1 MITDAEKLTQLRLA
15 LEVARRE
22 LIEAEA
28 ELTDRRADIEAFEFE
43 YEATV
48 GVLLMQLERVD
59 AEVKDYLDRIQQR
72 RNEKTFGTSFSSVEE
87 QYRKTWRSAPT
98 MPPPK
103 KKVFVSENTE
113 AQIKKLYRQLA
124 RRYHPDLA
132 ADEAERDFR
141 TDMMTAV
148 NDAYAARSLAELMAL
163 AKEVEIKGQSEPSS
177 KEFAGLDMIEALE
190 EELARCQRR
199 LLQIDLDMQSLYTH
213 HLVELSTEVKFGKQQ
228 GRDIL
233 AEMAVEVER
242 QIARKSVERDMIK
255 SQFDDLDSGSRSID
269 PSV

>member
-1 MITDAEKLTQLRLA
+1 MTNDAEKLTQLRLA
-15 LEVARRE
+15 VEVARRE

-28 ELTDRRADIEAFEFE
+28 ELADRRADIEAFEFE

-48 GVLLMQLERVD
+48 GVLLMQLELVD
-59 AEVKDYLDRIQQR
+59 AELKDYLDRIQQR

-132 ADEAERDFR
+132 ANEAERDFR
-141 TDMMTAV
+141 TNMMTAV

-163 AKEVEIKGQSEPSS
+163 MSKLEGEGQQEQSE
-177 KEFAGLDMIEALE
+177 KAGTGIDMIKALE
-190 EELARCQRR
+190 EELTRCQRR
-199 LLQIDLDMQSLYTH
+199 LLQINITMQSLYTH

-233 AEMAVEVER
+233 AEMATEIER
-242 QIARKSVERDMIK
+242 QLARKTVERDMIK
-255 SQFDDLDSGSRSID
+255 SQFDDLDSGNRSIR
-269 PSV
+269 

>member
-1 MITDAEKLTQLRLA
+1 MTTDAERLTQLRLA
-15 LEVARRE
+15 VEVARRE

-28 ELTDRRADIEAFEFE
+28 ELADRRADIEAFAFE
-43 YEATV
+43 YEAAV
-48 GVLLMQLERVD
+48 GVLLVQLERVD

-87 QYRKTWRSAPT
+87 QYRKTWRSTPT

-132 ADEAERDFR
+132 ANEAERDFR
-141 TDMMTAV
+141 TSRMTAV

-163 AKEVEIKGQSEPSS
+163 ARELETKGQG
-177 KEFAGLDMIEALE
+177 EFASEQVAGVDLIKALE

-199 LLQIDLDMQSLYTH
+199 LLQIDLEMQSLYTH

-233 AEMAVEVER
+233 AEMAAEVAR
-242 QIARKSVERDMIK
+242 QLARKTVERDMIK
-255 SQFDDLDSGSRSID
+255 SQFDDLDTGNRSIR
-269 PSV
+269 